1 MGVEN
6 ASKEDI
12 IEALKNA
19 HASTCQKREEFT
31 MKDLLDNNLTL
42 TNDSRNRREKL
53 GDILSIGYFNSKQL
67 LSKLNSFGISREEF
81 ESAVEKLWKNYIHQK
96 Q

>member
-19 HASTCQKREEFT
+19 HATKSEKREEFT

-42 TNDSRNRREKL
+42 TNDSRKRREKL

-81 ESAVEKLWKNYIHQK
+81 EKAVEKI
-96 Q
+96 